1 MSVMVFGSINMD
13 LTAYVPH
20 LPAMGE
26 TLFGT
31 SFITVP
37 GGKGDNQAVAAA
49 RLGAKVKFVGRVGT
63 DAFGP
68 EVLKIVAAEKVDVS
82 GVAVDPQKG
91 TGLAVICVD
100 DKADNAI
107 IVISG
112 ANMALDQAD
121 VQRAALMLEDVSVLC
136 LQMEV
141 PLEASLE
148 LAKIGRTRGVKV
160 IFDPAPAMPLDE
172 AAFRLMDVITP
183 NEGETGILVGF
194 RPTNA
199 EEAARAAAI
208 LRDRGVGTA
217 IIKLGAQ
224 GVYYDSPEGKGFLP
238 PFKVTPVDSV
248 AAGDAFNGGLAV
260 ALSEGLNMKEAVR
273 WGAAAGALATTR
285 KGAMPSMPYRADLL
299 KLLEEQE

>member
-112 ANMALDQAD
+112 ANMALDQSD
-121 VQRAALMLEDVSVLC
+121 VQHAASMLEDVKVLC

-141 PLEASLE
+141 PLQASLE
-148 LAKIGRTRGVKV
+148 LAKIAQTRGVKV

-172 AAFRLMDVITP
+172 AAYRLMDVITP

-194 RPTNA
+194 RPTDA
-199 EEAARAAAI
+199 EEAARASAI

-238 PFKVTPVDSV
+238 PFKVIPVDSV

-285 KGAMPSMPYRADLL
+285 KGAMPSMPFRAELL
-299 KLLEEQE
+299 KLLEEQG